1 MLYAR
6 FQFYVI
12 DEKIVGSQA
21 LESALSVLH
30 DELRTGC
37 QSLLPIFKCVSNEIK
52 NDRMK
57 LIEKI
62 IEYQKKEKENEKE
75 RERNKQVYCL
85 EIDKIDDKIFN
96 SFSNNGDDSMQLTRT
111 VSLLEREEK
120 KKNLLPY
127 SQSTYSMNS
136 VRSHSP
142 SVTARKGATY
152 ASSNTTSNSSLRENI
167 PYYDGMNYNNS
178 KNNSINNNDTYNNNS
193 FNKSTIRRRDSIS
206 NLNSSLHNNS
216 NNFKNQEWQS

>member
-152 ASSNTTSNSSLRENI
+152 ASSNTTSNSSLR
-167 PYYDGMNYNNS
+167 DR
-178 KNNSINNNDTYNNNS
+178 
-193 FNKSTIRRRDSIS
+193 KSVV
-206 NLNSSLHNNS
+206 
-216 NNFKNQEWQS
+216 